1 MEQVNCLVMTGIGGG
16 SFRGVK
22 ILRCKN
28 RQWQD
33 FRYEFRVAGLELR
46 VKGKTKTRAGLNQFR
61 ACERL
66 SLEEERATARATANT
81 GISPLRRKDAPAV
94 EMTG

>member
-28 RQWQD
+28 RQWQE
-33 FRYEFRVAGLELR
+33 RNLPVASFELPVASQASAKAKEEAAPLQPSEPRTLAGDPGLR
-46 VKGKTKTRAGLNQFR
+46 DDNQKSNRNSKSFN
-61 ACERL
+61 AEVAK
-66 SLEEERATARATANT
+66 E
-81 GISPLRRKDAPAV
+81 K
-94 EMTG
+94 